1 MQTLRLSKRRLLHR
15 GIHCGAFVH
24 SSKKPRSLARRMRPA
39 KRHNAQRLHENVC
52 RFSMCVGIE
61 RKRPIYIQHLWVF
74 GQKYYVMWCDVLPWH
89 CVTGASRELITYNL
103 VECTEKCHSFLCKMH
118 HIAMIERIKG
128 FRHNKN
134 DYDFRPDILIK
145 SMSVLFD
152 LFIFLLTNFQLRR
165 LSQSEDVQR
174 FSLKQPKSMHR
185 HFRCH

>member
-1 MQTLRLSKRRLLHR
+1 MAVGIYISFPNPKMQTLRLSKRRLLHR

-128 FRHNKN
+128 FRHKQKW
-134 DYDFRPDILIK
+134 LW
-145 SMSVLFD
+145 
-152 LFIFLLTNFQLRR
+152 
-165 LSQSEDVQR
+165 
-174 FSLKQPKSMHR
+174 FSAGYSH
-185 HFRCH
+185 